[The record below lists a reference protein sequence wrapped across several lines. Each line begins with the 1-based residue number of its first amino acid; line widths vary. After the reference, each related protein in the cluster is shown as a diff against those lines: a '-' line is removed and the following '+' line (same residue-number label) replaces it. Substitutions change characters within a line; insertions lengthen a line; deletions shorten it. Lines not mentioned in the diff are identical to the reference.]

1 MKEQGDQTN
10 NTRPRE
16 ERERKKFA
24 IFRADGRIRMGIV
37 EKRDPAMI
45 LEKTK
50 KKQLLASS
58 AKKHEA

>member
-1 MKEQGDQTN
+1 
-10 NTRPRE
+10 
-16 ERERKKFA
+16 
-24 IFRADGRIRMGIV
+24 MGIV